1 MFLLKN
7 LVSLIGNII
16 LVNAEMPQRVLDIE
30 RYLEYISTHQQRLQ
44 MSEENNEKRI
54 VKLERHLSQTV
65 KLMKGIPDEQKQL
78 HSNQKR
84 IIDANINFQK
94 MLSRFLNNWKEE
106 DKINNEIKP
115 VDVKGPTYV

>member
-1 MFLLKN
+1 MQKCPS
-7 LVSLIGNII
+7 VW
-16 LVNAEMPQRVLDIE
+16 LDIE
-30 RYLEYISTHQQRLQ
+30 RYLEYVSTHQQRLQ

-65 KLMKGIPDEQKQL
+65 KLMKEISDKQKQL
-78 HSNQKR
+78 HNNQKR
-84 IIDANINFQK
+84 IIDANINFHK

-115 VDVKGPTYV
+115 VDEKDPTYV